1 MTNLPKAYNELVG
14 VLLSEEDRLKFEWA
28 VGAVLNG
35 GPPNIVI
42 IHGHSMTG
50 KSTLL
55 NIVRK
60 VMMAPVPV
68 DYAPRVA
75 FQHNGYSEAD
85 QDTYVFAAENNPD
98 NGLEPGAIHIFT
110 TGDRVPV
117 NKHFVLMDEINSELI
132 EISEHCID
140 VYRNNNF
147 QENNR

>member
-1 MTNLPKAYNELVG
+1 MTNIPKAYNELVG
-14 VLLSEEDRLKFEWA
+14 LLLSEDDRVKFEWA
-28 VGAVLNG
+28 IGAVLNG

-42 IHGHSMTG
+42 VHGHARTG

-60 VMMAPVPV
+60 VMMAPVKV
-68 DYAPRVA
+68 DYAPRVS
-75 FQHNGYSEAD
+75 FQHDGYFEVD

-98 NGLEPGAIHIFT
+98 NGFIDGAIHIFT

-117 NKHFVLMDEINSELI
+117 NKHYVLMRQIDAELV

-140 VYRNNNF
+140 VYRNNDF